1 MDYGFKGKGY
11 RLKIIIADLAG
22 LVGLTPE
29 VITPKLKASLS
40 ACIESYSDAF
50 VQDMSHISQAA
61 NYAGN
66 LEVDSI
72 VHLKESLYRCEYS
85 YDWAIGWTCSGTQE
99 AGRVKEKVRFT
110 LNENGELDFKFL
122 KLDA

>member
-1 MDYGFKGKGY
+1 MILSLTELRHQNVD
-11 RLKIIIADLAG
+11 DS
-22 LVGLTPE
+22 LVLET
-29 VITPKLKASLS
+29 VLMTLLNKH
-40 ACIESYSDAF
+40 IEDYSDDF

-66 LEVDSI
+66 IKVDDV
-72 VHLKESLYRCEYS
+72 VHLKDNLYRCDYS
-85 YDWAIGWTCSGTQE
+85 YDWAIAWTCSGTQE

-110 LNENGELDFKFL
+110 LEADGQLHFKFL